1 MYGDGYCII
10 ESIRKFLR
18 NVGRHINKSV
28 FLNKTKE
35 EALCRIGYYKRFMI
49 LEDTDPLG
57 EMSNYIKNGIYES
70 DIGNMILHVV
80 ANLQSFSPLLS
91 TDK

>member
-1 MYGDGYCII
+1 MPDWILQEI
-10 ESIRKFLR
+10 HDFR
-18 NVGRHINKSV
+18 RH
-28 FLNKTKE
+28 
-35 EALCRIGYYKRFMI
+35 C
-49 LEDTDPLG
+49 PLG
-57 EMSNYIKNGIYES
+57 EMNNYIKNGVYES